1 MFDSGMTAL
10 DLIEQIESEAD
21 ISAGVPQESF
31 VRWINAVE
39 QLLYTE
45 IIKEQAEVQITNVK
59 SPVPLT
65 SLTHLDGASPI
76 RYEDIHAVFRDDTQL
91 IKSTLL
97 SGAIFP
103 DSYYKAENE
112 LGLHLAELPKKIR
125 IFYHVRPALKKVG
138 SLSVQNVRVPPEFLE
153 LVAAKLRGE
162 AYKSVNEDG
171 LAAKWLNDYNVLLE
185 TFKTWIAAKEP
196 SFGM

>member
-21 ISAGVPQESF
+21 IAAEVPQESF
-31 VRWINAVE
+31 VRWLNTVE

-45 IIKEQAEVQITNVK
+45 IIKEQSEVQITNVK
-59 SPVPLT
+59 SPVQLS
-65 SLTHLDGASPI
+65 SLDPVDGASPI
-76 RYEDIHAVFRDDTQL
+76 RYEDIHAVFRDDIQL
-91 IKSTLL
+91 IESTLL
-97 SGAIFP
+97 SGEIFP
-103 DSYYKAENE
+103 DSYYKVENA
-112 LGLHLAELPKKIR
+112 LGLNLAELPKKIR
-125 IFYHVRPALKKVG
+125 IFYHVRPELKKIG
-138 SLSVQNVRVPPEFLE
+138 NLSAQNVKIPPEFLE

-171 LAAKWLNDYNVLLE
+171 LAAKWLNDYNILLE
-185 TFKTWIAAKEP
+185 TFKAWIAAKEP